1 MIHHKVKIVT
11 LRGVGGSA
19 LTIEALAEK
28 IESACDEVT
37 SSGEL
42 GWGLVTTLAIDPRS
56 SMGTTDPPALLL
68 IFAEGR

>member
-1 MIHHKVKIVT
+1 MVQHKVEVVT

-19 LTIEALAEK
+19 LTLEGLAKK
-28 IESACDEVT
+28 IESACAEAT
-37 SSGEL
+37 SEL